1 MYCWNRWHCVWTGWI
16 SWVATTGSF
25 SLELHSMELFH
36 LSQCC
41 HVFVLCGLCSRRAQ
55 ECPLSENI
63 RRFSG
68 RGTYRTENLCRNHG
82 ITDVTQSLIHTQGI
96 FKIMLYI
103 VVKLMAYL
111 LPRHLLCC
119 CRTLVA
125 HHRLGS
131 TTIVLVNSVARARYS
146 LFPIE
151 SAMHC
156 CFLCRRYA
164 KDAWQCYFTLHLT
177 RSPVFV
183 LCMSKL

>member
-1 MYCWNRWHCVWTGWI
+1 VLPCSCV
-16 SWVATTGSF
+16 
-25 SLELHSMELFH
+25 
-36 LSQCC
+36 LS
-41 HVFVLCGLCSRRAQ
+41 GLCSRRTQ
-55 ECPLSENI
+55 ECPLSENV
-63 RRFSG
+63 RSFSG
-68 RGTYRTENLCRNHG
+68 RGTYRTENS
-82 ITDVTQSLIHTQGI
+82 ISVFVVTMESRMWLSYSFTPREFLRCI
-96 FKIMLYI
+96 LYI

-111 LPRHLLCC
+111 LPRHLLCY

-125 HHRLGS
+125 QHRLRS

-146 LFPIE
+146 LFPVE
-151 SAMHC
+151 SPMHC